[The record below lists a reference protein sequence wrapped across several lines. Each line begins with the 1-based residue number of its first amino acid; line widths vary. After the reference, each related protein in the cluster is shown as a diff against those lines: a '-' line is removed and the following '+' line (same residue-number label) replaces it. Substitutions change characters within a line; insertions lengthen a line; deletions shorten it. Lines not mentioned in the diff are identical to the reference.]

1 MVHSLCNLADT
12 AAPEDAWRGRLA
24 GRDATDRYKPERVPV
39 GTGEVWGPEKAPI
52 VKVPFNVPTLAGDEF
67 RYVKEA
73 LEQRHLSGNGQF
85 TGLCQKFLEQN
96 LGVGR
101 ALLTHSC
108 TAALEM
114 AAILAD
120 IGAGDEVIMP
130 SWTFSS
136 TANAFLLR
144 GAVPVFVDIRPDT
157 LNIDENLIEA
167 AVTSRSKAICV
178 VHYAGVGAAMDVIMT
193 VADRHGLKMIED
205 AAQGHFAKWQGRPL
219 GTFGQ
224 FSAFSF
230 HETKNIIA
238 GEGGALVVNDPS
250 AFARAEIV
258 WEKGTNRA
266 QFQRGEI
273 ARYTW
278 VDVGSSF
285 LPSEIMAAFLLAQ
298 LEHGESITAR
308 RLALWHRY
316 YEGFSDLEAKGL
328 IRRPLVPGE
337 CGHNGHIFYLLV
349 ADAARRDPLL
359 RRLSQRGINAIIHYV
374 PLHSAPAGR
383 RFGRT
388 VGSMTHTDS
397 VAASLIRLPLHL
409 QLTEAQQDLVVA
421 EVGRALG

>member
-1 MVHSLCNLADT
+1 MTWVGPDEAPVMKVH
-12 AAPEDAWRGRLA
+12 
-24 GRDATDRYKPERVPV
+24 
-39 GTGEVWGPEKAPI
+39 
-52 VKVPFNVPTLAGDEF
+52 FNAPTLTGGEF
-67 RYVKEA
+67 RYVKET
-73 LEQRHLSGNGQF
+73 LDRSHLSGNGRF

-96 LGVGR
+96 LGAGR

-108 TAALEM
+108 TAGLEM

-136 TANAFLLR
+136 TANAFVLR

-157 LNIDENLIEA
+157 LNIDENLVEA
-167 AVTSRSKAICV
+167 AVTPRSRAICV
-178 VHYAGVGAAMDVIMT
+178 VHYAGVGAAMDAIMT
-193 VADRHGLKMIED
+193 IADRHGLKVIED
-205 AAQGHFAKWQGRPL
+205 AAQGHFAKWKGRPL

-250 AFARAEIV
+250 AFARAEII

-285 LPSEIMAAFLLAQ
+285 LPSDMVAAFLLAQ
-298 LEHGESITAR
+298 LERGESITAR
-308 RLALWHRY
+308 RLALWRRY
-316 YEGFSDLEAKGL
+316 YEGFADLEGKGL

-337 CGHNGHIFYLLV
+337 CEHNGHIFHLLV
-349 ADAARRDPLL
+349 ADAARRDRLL
-359 RRLSQRGINAIIHYV
+359 RRLADRGIYAIIHYV
-374 PLHSAPAGR
+374 PLHSSPAGI

-388 VGSMTHTDS
+388 ASAMTHTDS
-397 VAASLIRLPLHL
+397 IAARLIRLPLHL
-409 QLTEAQQDLVVA
+409 QLTDAQQDYVVT
-421 EVGRALG
+421 EIGRALG